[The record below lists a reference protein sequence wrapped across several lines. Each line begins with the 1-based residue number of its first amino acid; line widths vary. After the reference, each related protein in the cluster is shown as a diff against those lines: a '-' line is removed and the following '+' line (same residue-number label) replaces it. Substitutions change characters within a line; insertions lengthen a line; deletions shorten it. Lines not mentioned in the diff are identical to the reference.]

1 MAYGFNR
8 FLTTHTGSLPRPDDL
23 TRAMFAKEEG
33 QNLSSAEASV
43 SSNAPTRAAGAAI
56 VRS

>member
-1 MAYGFNR
+1 VSTVHDVTF
-8 FLTTHTGSLPRPDDL
+8 SC
-23 TRAMFAKEEG
+23 G

-56 VRS
+56 IRS